1 MKNKK
6 ILFSIIISICVVL
19 LLIGMIFVIKGN
31 SNADENTVTRY
42 EWIEMLGEQ
51 FGITEYT
58 NTEAYFKDVDADSP
72 YYNYVQSAV
81 EWEIIEGTNKF
92 DGEKLADGK
101 FIALTAMKAMGKY
114 KVQIYLET
122 DKEPDEED
130 YLSIA
135 YEHELIKKEE
145 LKKNFTKEECVS
157 VLAKAQ
163 EMNDLLLWK
172 DDVLEFN
179 YQKNVKEIENR
190 DIISYSEETSEMQ
203 IETSV
208 VEDLSVGDIIIFEEE
223 NTGLKT
229 AGKIESIGVDGKI
242 NIVTPKMEEV
252 YESLKISDITSIGG
266 EEIMEYYRLNS
277 QKADTYGT
285 VPLRCTEN
293 GNYSL
298 MPMNTT
304 EFMGTNEGVSFYVYS
319 EDGNINVGI
328 EDKNTEDAIE
338 FVVESGLDEET
349 QIKCAFDITNIQVG
363 AQLDWT
369 SILKLEYANI
379 IMYTELVETMN
390 MNVLSEE
397 LKIPL
402 FKKPVSIPI
411 AHGVASVNIECNL
424 VISAEGEISIETKL
438 PVGTNLCYE
447 KGKGIR
453 NNKMELPYTEPEI
466 KLTAEAG
473 ASLCPEIG
481 LEVLKIWEPVTA
493 GLDVGVKGSA
503 EFIDRPSQKCADI
516 KVVFPLVSL
525 EAEVDSG
532 IGYEY
537 SEEWELITE
546 ENAKFKYDWHYEQYN
561 NGTAGY
567 VDECTYDKEEGETI
581 KFERDD
587 EVGESEVT
595 DDKTPQVATVF
606 TEYSK
611 YELPIALYVSSPVED
626 MGDYYKVKGRLV
638 IEYALLLKDFN
649 EIDDGDSFIIHDK
662 EFVLSDSLK
671 DVPNTVYP
679 AYCAED
685 DYTYYICRGM
695 VETVGSRFGN
705 GYLTV
710 LYDIPDADFIMES
723 MRPLV
728 MDLGE
733 QEFIINKDAY
743 IVSSGKLGDIVITS
757 REYDPLQ
764 TEEDIFNYKDEGRK
778 SQLKAW
784 GNTAEECIEDKI
796 LLDGWYD
803 ITDNSIEM
811 RFYVTFD
818 ENGAIDSMIMESVY

>member
-1 MKNKK
+1 M
-6 ILFSIIISICVVL
+6 C
-19 LLIGMIFVIKGN
+19 LLIGLIFAIKGN
-31 SNADENTVTRY
+31 SNPDENIVTRY

-58 NTEAYFKDVDADSP
+58 NTEACFKDVDADSP

-81 EWEIIEGTNKF
+81 EWEVIEDTNKF
-92 DGEKLADGK
+92 DGEKPADGK

-114 KVQIYLET
+114 KVQMYLEI
-122 DKEPDEED
+122 DIEPDEAD

-135 YEHELIKKEE
+135 YAHELITEEE
-145 LKKNFTKEECVS
+145 LKKNFTQEECLS

-179 YQKNVKEIENR
+179 YQKNVKEIESR
-190 DIISYSEETSEMQ
+190 DIISYSEETSEVE
-203 IETSV
+203 IKTSV

-252 YESLKISDITSIGG
+252 YESLTISDITSIGG
-266 EEIMEYYRLNS
+266 EEIAEYYLLNS
-277 QKADTYGT
+277 RRADTYDT
-285 VPLRCTEN
+285 VSMRFTEN

-304 EFMGTNEGVSFYVYS
+304 EFAGTNEGVSFYVYS
-319 EDGNINVGI
+319 EEGNLYVGI
-328 EDKNTEDAIE
+328 EDKNTENAEE
-338 FVVESGLDEET
+338 FIVESGLDEET

-363 AQLDWT
+363 AQVDWT
-369 SILKLEYANI
+369 LKDGLEYANV
-379 IMYTELVETMN
+379 IMYTEFVETMN

-397 LKIPL
+397 LEIPL
-402 FKKPVSIPI
+402 YKEPISIPI

-493 GLDVGVKGSA
+493 GLDVGMKGSA
-503 EFIDRPSQKCADI
+503 EFIIRPSQDCTDI
-516 KVVFPLVSL
+516 NVVFPLVSL
-525 EAEVDSG
+525 EAEIDSG
-532 IGYEY
+532 IGFEY

-546 ENAKFKYDWHYEQYN
+546 ENAKFKYNWHFEQYAD
-561 NGTAGY
+561 GTAGY
-567 VDECTYDKEEGETI
+567 VDECTYGKEEGETI
-581 KFERDD
+581 KFESDD
-587 EVGESEVT
+587 EADESEVI
-595 DDKTPQVATVF
+595 DDSVSQVTTVF
-606 TEYSK
+606 SEYSK

-626 MGDYYKVKGRLV
+626 MGEYYKVKGRLV
-638 IEYALLLKDFN
+638 IEYALLLKNFN
-649 EIDDGDSFIIHDK
+649 EVNDGDSFIIHDK
-662 EFVLSDSLK
+662 EFVLSNSLK
-671 DVPNTVYP
+671 DVPNIVYP

-743 IVSSGKLGDIVITS
+743 IVSSGKLGDIVIAS
-757 REYDPLQ
+757 REYDESQ
-764 TEEDIFNYKDEGRK
+764 TEEDIFNYNEEGRK

-784 GNTAEECIEDKI
+784 GNTVEECIEDNI

-803 ITDNSIEM
+803 ITDNSMEM